1 MKKTLKI
8 SVSILLLALAIA
20 VVQIP
25 AAPVAADTSKSSVSD
40 FQMNGTTLVRYTG
53 TAQTVSVPASVKV
66 IADGA
71 FAGNTQMETLKFE
84 GSNLETISY
93 QAFANCTSLK
103 EVVLPDSLISLGNA
117 AFSYCTALTKI
128 EFGNGLSKLGIGTF
142 AGCAKLKEIIIPE
155 ENEFFAMDD
164 GCLYSADKAVLYLM
178 LPTGDK
184 DSYSMPATVTDI
196 AAYAFWECEN
206 IKTIRLSSNLK
217 TIPEYAFTNCISL
230 TGISI
235 PYSVQSI
242 GLMAFSGCVNL
253 EDVSIPTSV
262 TYIHETAF
270 DSCKKLNIIAE
281 SGSVAARFYEDWLKR
296 NPSSSVEELPPTDQQ
311 PAGPGD
317 VIGSSSVV
325 GNHAYVM
332 IDNSVPNVYG
342 SGGTQSGGLDNV
354 GLAKGTEIPKYTV
367 AFDSII
373 ADQAFYQ
380 NNGMSSYS
388 IPDGITE
395 IGEFA
400 FSRSNLVEARI
411 PYGVKSIDYGAFYHC
426 DYLREVE
433 IPASVTY
440 IAPKAFAETMWLN
453 NWLAGSEGGDF
464 LIVGNGILLAYRG
477 SSSNVVLPD
486 TVKRIAPEAF
496 AGNVWISSVTIPDSV
511 IEIGES
517 AFEGC
522 GNLHTVSGGK
532 NVRIIRDRA
541 FYGCDLQSAHVW
553 ENVDFLGLQCFHF
566 SDSLGTSYKVV
577 VFDDSQKLPEPSY
590 ELTAERLSNDALRG
604 LVLGDAMFAIV
615 PRGVIAEDLA
625 GTLLSGD
632 ANGFKG
638 MIAYISS
645 HDQGIVTCIATTY
658 TQEEL
663 ETTYIPSYIMID
675 GKQYQVI
682 GANIA
687 AVLGSDREYNDGVI
701 TVQDRSASLSDIS
714 ASLSGNGGSYY
725 LRVTDS
731 ENAYERL
738 QAGYQAV
745 YRQQLPQSVLCTNIL
760 LVDQKTGVPI
770 TKLGSEQLTM
780 SMTLPESLQ
789 GGSLRIL
796 ETDANGQLE
805 NISYVRDGNRV
816 TFHVS
821 HLGSFAFVNVAA
833 NSDANVYAQESVTA
847 DGTVINSFGNLDDS
861 PDTGDAL
868 HPKWFV
874 AVGLFASSLA
884 VLLSKKRR

>member
-8 SVSILLLALAIA
+8 SVSILLLALTIV

-25 AAPVAADTSKSSVSD
+25 AYPVAADTTKSTASD
-40 FQMNGTTLVRYTG
+40 FQMNGTTLIRYTG
-53 TAQTVSVPASVKV
+53 TAQTVSVPASVKA

-71 FAGNTQMETLKFE
+71 FAGNTEMETLKFE
-84 GSNLETISY
+84 GNNLETISY
-93 QAFANCTSLK
+93 QAFADCTSLR
-103 EVVLPDSLISLGNA
+103 EVVLPDSVTSLGNG
-117 AFSYCTALTKI
+117 AFSNCTALTKI
-128 EFGNGLSKLGIGTF
+128 EFGEGLDKLGLGTFTGCSKLTNIV
-142 AGCAKLKEIIIPE
+142 IPE
-155 ENEFFAMDD
+155 KNEAFIMDD
-164 GCLYSADKAVLYLM
+164 GCLYSADKSVLYLI
-178 LPTGDK
+178 LPTRNK
-184 DSYSMPATVTDI
+184 DSYTMPSTVEDI
-196 AAYAFWECEN
+196 AEYAFWGCEN

-217 TIPEYAFTNCISL
+217 TIPEYAFSNCVSL

-242 GLMAFSGCVNL
+242 GLMAFSGCINL
-253 EDVSIPTSV
+253 ESVSIPVSV
-262 TYIHETAF
+262 KSIHDTAF
-270 DSCKKLNIIAE
+270 DGCKKLKIVAE
-281 SGSVAARFYEDWLKR
+281 SGSTAARYYEDWLKR
-296 NPSSSVEELPPTDQQ
+296 NPGSFEEELPPEEEQPSGSVTD
-311 PAGPGD
+311 PGD
-317 VIGSSSVV
+317 VMGSSSVV

-332 IDNSVPNVYG
+332 IDNSVPNVIGDG
-342 SGGTQSGGLDNV
+342 SAQFGGLDNAD
-354 GLAKGTEIPKYTV
+354 LSNGTDIPKYTI
-367 AFDSII
+367 AFGSII

-380 NNGMSSYS
+380 NNGMSSYT

-400 FSRSNLVEARI
+400 FSRSNLVEAHI
-411 PYGVKSIDYGAFYHC
+411 PYGVKTIDYGAFYHC

-453 NWLAGSEGGDF
+453 NWLAGSGGEDF

-522 GNLHTVSGGK
+522 SNLQTVSGGK

-577 VFDDSQKLPEPSY
+577 VFDSAQKLPEPSY
-590 ELTAERLSNDALRG
+590 ELTAERLSNDAMRG
-604 LVLGDAMFAIV
+604 MVLGDAVFAIV
-615 PRGVIAEDLA
+615 PRGVIAEDLT
-625 GTLLSGD
+625 GTLLSGEG
-632 ANGFKG
+632 NGFKG
-638 MIAYISS
+638 IVAYISS

-663 ETTYIPSYIMID
+663 ESVYIPSYIMID

-682 GANIA
+682 GANVA
-687 AVLGSDREYNDGVI
+687 AVLNSDKDYNEGVI

-714 ASLSGNGGSYY
+714 ASLTENSGSYY

-731 ENAYERL
+731 ENAYARI

-745 YRQQLPQSVLCTNIL
+745 YRQDLPQNVLCVNIL

-770 TKLGSEQLTM
+770 TKFGSEQLTLT
-780 SMTLPESLQ
+780 MTLPESLQ

-796 ETDANGQLE
+796 QTDANGQLE

-816 TFHVS
+816 IFKVN
-821 HLGSFAFVNVAA
+821 HLSSFAFVNVAGG
-833 NSDANVYAQESVTA
+833 TA
-847 DGTVINSFGNLDDS
+847 
-861 PDTGDAL
+861 
-868 HPKWFV
+868 
-874 AVGLFASSLA
+874 
-884 VLLSKKRR
+884 